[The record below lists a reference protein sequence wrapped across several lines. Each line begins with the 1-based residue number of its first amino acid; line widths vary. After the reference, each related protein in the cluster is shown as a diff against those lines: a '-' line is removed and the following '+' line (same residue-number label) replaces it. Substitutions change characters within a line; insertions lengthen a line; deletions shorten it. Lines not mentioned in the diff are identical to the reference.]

1 MSGFQLDRI
10 FLYNFFN
17 YLMISGKMKYKEV
30 SKEDYMNAIKN
41 YGWLLKVTG
50 AALILGLAIFLE
62 VSPDGEKIVS
72 VFIGF
77 AIVMY
82 SVVRLVPF
90 VKTQKSDLIKTL
102 NVIEITID
110 FAIGLALVLIPLLL
124 EDGFGKSDLFRY
136 LLGSYLLLRGTVHFY
151 SVSSHHE
158 KNDIPMFIFHISA
171 IIVGTI
177 MFYESAINLV
187 ILIHFILVLSI
198 ISGGYLGFDGYRG
211 YSSYR
216 RQKTL
221 IMPASDEV
229 NDVPVDEKIIPV
241 LDEDEPEQDHI
252 VS

>member
-1 MSGFQLDRI
+1 
-10 FLYNFFN
+10 
-17 YLMISGKMKYKEV
+17 
-30 SKEDYMNAIKN
+30 MNAIKR

-62 VSPDGEKIVS
+62 ISQDGEKIVS

-82 SVVRLVPF
+82 SVIRLVPF
-90 VKTQKSDLIKTL
+90 VKTQKSDLIKTI
-102 NVIEITID
+102 NIIEITID

-124 EDGFGKSDLFRY
+124 TNGFGKSELFRY
-136 LLGSYLLLRGTVHFY
+136 LLGTYLLLRGIVHFY

-158 KNDIPMFIFHISA
+158 NNDVPMFIFHIGA
-171 IIVGTI
+171 IVVGTI
-177 MFYESAINLV
+177 LFYESAINLA

-198 ISGGYLGFDGYRG
+198 LSGGYLGYDGYKG

-221 IMPASDEV
+221 IMPDVDEV
-229 NDVPVDEKIIPV
+229 DDIVIDEKVVPIM
-241 LDEDEPEQDHI
+241 DEVEPEQDQI